1 MSPDRPVGDLFRR
14 FRDRL
19 AVEGP
24 HRLGGPGGHAGHGA
38 KVTPTPE
45 PASGAG
51 GAWPGANGGPVPAG
65 RERGSRAT
73 AFDPGPARTDAEA
86 REAGLAPNPPR
97 DVEPAGRPRRR
108 GGRGGRGGEQL
119 TVPPATFTSY
129 YGRPILKAPVWK
141 WDIAAYLFTGGL
153 AAGSSLLA
161 AGGQLTDRPVLRR
174 AGRVTA
180 LAAVSASAYF
190 LVNDLGKPSR
200 FHHMLRVAKLTSPMS
215 VGTWILTTFGPAAGV
230 AAVAEA
236 APWLPE
242 RGLLGLGRR
251 LLPPAGNAAGLVA
264 AVTAPA
270 LATYTG
276 VLLADTAVPSWHE
289 AYPELPVIFA
299 GSALAS
305 GAGVGLLAAPPA
317 QAGPARRLAV
327 AGAALELWGAHRV
340 ETRMGLLSEPY
351 ATGTA
356 GKLLRAGRAL
366 TAAGVAGA
374 LVGRRSRVLS
384 ALSGGALLAASVC
397 TRFGIFHGGV
407 TSAKDPK
414 YTVVPQRER
423 AQRRADQQTH
433 ISGPGAGP
441 NGG

>member
-1 MSPDRPVGDLFRR
+1 MSPERPAVGDLFRR
-14 FRDRL
+14 FRARL
-19 AVEGP
+19 AVEGAARP
-24 HRLGGPGGHAGHGA
+24 GEPGGHAP
-38 KVTPTPE
+38 K
-45 PASGAG
+45 AG
-51 GAWPGANGGPVPAG
+51 TH
-65 RERGSRAT
+65 GSRAT
-73 AFDPGPARTDAEA
+73 GTGAGVARTDAGA
-86 REAGLAPNPPR
+86 AEAGLAPQPLR
-97 DVEPAGRPRRR
+97 DVPPVERRR
-108 GGRGGRGGEQL
+108 GRRKGGGEEQL
-119 TVPPATFTSY
+119 TVPPAEFTSY

-161 AGGQLTDRPVLRR
+161 AGGQLTGRPALRR

-190 LVNDLGKPSR
+190 LINDLGKPSR
-200 FHHMLRVAKLTSPMS
+200 FHHMLRVAKPTSPMS
-215 VGTWILTTFGPAAGV
+215 MGTWILTAFGPAAGI

-242 RGLLGLGRR
+242 RGVLGLGRR
-251 LLPPAGNAAGLVA
+251 LLPPVGHAAGLVA
-264 AVTAPA
+264 AATAPA

-289 AYPELPVIFA
+289 AYPELPTIFA

-327 AGAALELWGAHRV
+327 AGAALELWGSHRV
-340 ETRMGLLSEPY
+340 ENRLGLLSEPY

-356 GKLLRAGRAL
+356 GRLLRAGRAL

-407 TSAKDPK
+407 ASAKDPK

-423 AQRRADQQTH
+423 ARRRESRGPDV
-433 ISGPGAGP
+433 SGPGAGP